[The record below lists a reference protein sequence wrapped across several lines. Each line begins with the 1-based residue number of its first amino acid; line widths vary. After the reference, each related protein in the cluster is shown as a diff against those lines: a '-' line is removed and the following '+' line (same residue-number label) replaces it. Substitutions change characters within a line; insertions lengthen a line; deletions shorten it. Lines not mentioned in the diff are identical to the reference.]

1 MSSTPLFKRLRNKGT
16 TFLSMPSAA
25 NDFNTVQFQESFDVS
40 VNKFMLLNIPKST
53 GDVGG
58 KVLNFTKTNTT
69 NPTEGINTYNFDP
82 NSSYPVKYS
91 DQLVESI
98 RNYIANQDA
107 CFRETRITS
116 NKDFYNPMER
126 KTPTEEIF
134 WKWCRLHNII
144 DFEPAEHKVDW
155 DKNLSDFDNPNA
167 STVTN
172 QDYFRKYLWKEREV
186 RNYNF
191 TVTQSSNPSY
201 VNYPEMTISSYSKFR
216 EGDQIWLTGSTLP
229 TILTGQ
235 TYTILYIDLS
245 VANQT
250 TIIIDLTSYV
260 DSNVYAGVCYLN
272 YHKLVQYIGEIQ
284 ATSKVQSS
292 QQTFTE
298 FTAMIP
304 AHAGMSPTVLFETQT
319 NTNYYPG
326 LQIPILDDQIQ
337 DEIIGS
343 ENLSSPIRS
352 NPNNYPGSYFG
363 YFDTYDKTYKM
374 SNGDPI
380 RYSGD
385 YFGVLRV
392 NNVGLSSDDAFENL
406 IDFDDSNIDG
416 IITDFNL
423 KHYYKA
429 QTASSNILNFDEF
442 NSMSI
447 NGNAPSDFDFNVI
460 LWYYQVHD
468 HTTNK
473 VYTNLYGIEFLDNP
487 DNDFGSDND
496 REITLTRKLVT
507 NTSQDGYSYIY
518 NLNLDFKV
526 DNDMLPLRYDP
537 TSINNIFGFDLYNK
551 VMSNYVLLTEQFST
565 IISEFITMNNDIVK
579 LKSLIYSQT
588 DVSEIKSRL
597 RNMEDLIKLYQTNQ
611 FVDSDTIKINID
623 YTKNYPALSFNAV
636 NVDYSEI
643 YNMYSTNIAN
653 YNIALSGQTGITSGI
668 SQMIT
673 VPNTGKFLVNIFND
687 MVVNNSNLVL
697 EVAFD
702 KDLAFKQSVDVI
714 LRPDIALYSNE
725 MKINIMF
732 NDGSA
737 NAKTEKLLL
746 GPVDLPVDISIY
758 DTNNP
763 TGSTFNN
770 SYYMKLS
777 TFIDRLTTGSTWG
790 TGTTID
796 LKEDLFYVNDWI
808 YIEDLY
814 LLSGNTYNDWSGL
827 YKIVH
832 LVGIQA
838 ILDWDTSNW
847 QVKLR
852 GTPKAH
858 YYKGMKINIVRIA
871 ESDTSDINHRYLI
884 TKDFIQDEIQN
895 VQYAPVTYIGQ
906 NTI

>member
-1 MSSTPLFKRLRNKGT
+1 
-16 TFLSMPSAA
+16 MP
-25 NDFNTVQFQESFDVS
+25 FQEAFDVA
-40 VNKFMLLNIPKST
+40 VTKFVLLNIPKST
-53 GDVGG
+53 GDVNG
-58 KVLNFTKTNTT
+58 KFLNFKKQDVLS
-69 NPTEGINTYNFDP
+69 PDEGINTYNFDP

-107 CFRETRITS
+107 CFRETRITA

-126 KTPTEEIF
+126 KTPAEEIF

-144 DFEPAEHKVDW
+144 DLEPAEHKIDW
-155 DKNLSDFDNPNA
+155 DKNLSDFDNSNA

-186 RNYNF
+186 KNYVCNVEDGGGYPL
-191 TVTQSSNPSY
+191 VTIN
-201 VNYPEMTISSYSKFR
+201 NYSKFKI
-216 EGDQIWLTGSTLP
+216 GDYIMFSGTTIPSEISGITCEITDITFP
-229 TILTGQ
+229 T
-235 TYTILYIDLS
+235 
-245 VANQT
+245 NQT
-250 TIIIDLTSYV
+250 LISLNNIAYTNGNWS
-260 DSNVYAGVCYLN
+260 GQCYLS
-272 YHKLVQYIGEIQ
+272 YHRLVQYVGEIQ

-326 LQIPILDDQIQ
+326 LEIPILDDQIQ
-337 DEIIGS
+337 DEIVGS
-343 ENLSSPIRS
+343 ENLSSPIRT
-352 NPNNYPGSYFG
+352 NPNDYPGSYFG

-374 SNGDPI
+374 SSGDPI

-392 NNVGLSSDDAFENL
+392 NNVGLAADDAFEFLN
-406 IDFDDSNIDG
+406 DFDDNNIDG
-416 IITDFNL
+416 VAMDFNL

-429 QTASSNILNFDEF
+429 QNAPSNILNFDEF

-447 NGNAPSDFDFNVI
+447 DGNPPADFDFNAI

-487 DNDFGSDND
+487 DNDFGTDND
-496 REITLTRKLVT
+496 REITLTKKLVT
-507 NTSQDGYSYIY
+507 NSNQDGYSYIY

-537 TSINNIFGFDLYNK
+537 TSIYNIFGFVLYQK

-597 RNMEDLIKLYQTNQ
+597 RNMEDLLKLYQTNQ
-611 FVDSDTIKINID
+611 YVDSDTVKIKID
-623 YTKNYPALSFNAV
+623 YTKNYPALSFDAV
-636 NVDYSEI
+636 NVDYDQI
-643 YNMYSTNIAN
+643 YNLYSTDICN
-653 YNIALSGQTGITSGI
+653 YNIANSGQTGITSTV
-668 SQMIT
+668 SQQIV
-673 VPNTGKFLVNIFND
+673 VPNTGKFLVNIYND
-687 MVVNNSNLVL
+687 MVVDNNGVVL
-697 EVAFD
+697 QLALD
-702 KDLAFKQSVDVI
+702 KDLQFKQSVDFI
-714 LRPDIALYSNE
+714 LRPDIAVYSNE
-725 MKINIMF
+725 IVININF
-732 NDGSA
+732 DDGTA
-737 NAKTEKLLL
+737 NGKQEKLLV
-746 GPVDLPVDISIY
+746 GPLDLPVDVSVY
-758 DTNNP
+758 DPNNP

-796 LKEDLFYVNDWI
+796 LKEDLFYAGDWI

-814 LLSGNTYNDWSGL
+814 LLSGSTYLDQSGL
-827 YKIVH
+827 YQIQQVI
-832 LVGIQA
+832 GIQA

-847 QVKLR
+847 QIKLR
-852 GTPKAH
+852 GTPKCH
-858 YYKGMKINIVRIA
+858 YYKGMKINILRVD
-871 ESDTSDINHRYLI
+871 ESISSDISHRYLI
-884 TKDFIQDEIQN
+884 TQDFAQEEQIQN
-895 VQYAPVTYIGQ
+895 TLYTPTTYVSPS
-906 NTI
+906 

>member
-1 MSSTPLFKRLRNKGT
+1 MASCPLYKRLRTRGT
-16 TFLSMPSAA
+16 TFLAFPSAA
-25 NDFNTVQFQESFDVS
+25 NDFNVYPFQEAFDVQ
-40 VNKFMLLNIPKST
+40 VTKFVLLNIPKSDDPTT
-53 GDVGG
+53 GP
-58 KVLNFTKTNTT
+58 VLNFSKQDVVDTGR
-69 NPTEGINTYNFDP
+69 GINTYNFDP
-82 NSSYPVKYS
+82 NAGNPTKYS

-107 CFRETRITS
+107 CFRETRITA

-144 DFEPAEHKVDW
+144 DLEPAEHKIDW
-155 DKNLSDFDNPNA
+155 DKNLSDFDNNNA
-167 STVTN
+167 STITN
-172 QDYFRKYLWKEREV
+172 SDYFRKYLWKEREV
-186 RNYNF
+186 KNY
-191 TVTQSSNPSY
+191 TCSVDGSLGYAVVTIN
-201 VNYPEMTISSYSKFR
+201 SYSKFR
-216 EGDQIWLTGSTLP
+216 IGDNILFSGSTTPAELTGITCEITDISYP
-229 TILTGQ
+229 T
-235 TYTILYIDLS
+235 
-245 VANQT
+245 NQT
-250 TIIIDLTSYV
+250 IITLFNTLTPSAFGPTDTI
-260 DSNVYAGVCYLN
+260 CYLS

-304 AHAGMSPTVLFETQT
+304 AHAGMTPTVLFETQT

-326 LQIPILDDQIQ
+326 LSIPILDDQIQ

-352 NPNNYPGSYFG
+352 NPNDYPGSYFG

-374 SNGDPI
+374 STGDPI

-392 NNVGLSSDDAFENL
+392 NNVGLAADDAFEFLN
-406 IDFDDSNIDG
+406 DFDDANIDG
-416 IITDFNL
+416 VCMDFNL

-442 NSMSI
+442 NSISQ
-447 NGNAPSDFDFNVI
+447 NGNPPSDFDFNAI

-468 HTTNK
+468 HGTDK

-487 DNDFGSDND
+487 DNDFGTSSD
-496 REITLTRKLVT
+496 RMITLTKKLVT
-507 NTSQDGYSYIY
+507 NSNQDGYSYIY

-537 TSINNIFGFDLYNK
+537 TSIYNIFGFDLYNK
-551 VMSNYVLLTEQFST
+551 VMSNYVLLSEQFST
-565 IISEFITMNNDIVK
+565 IITEFITMNDDIVR

-588 DVSEIKSRL
+588 DVSEIKNRL
-597 RNMEDLIKLYQTNQ
+597 RNMEDILKLYQTNQ
-611 FVDSDTIKINID
+611 FVDSDTVKIGID

-643 YNMYSTNIAN
+643 YNMFSTDIAN
-653 YNIALSGQTGITSGI
+653 YNIAHSGQTGITTTI
-668 SQMIT
+668 SQLIT

-687 MVVNNSNLVL
+687 MVVENKGLVL
-697 EVAFD
+697 QVALD
-702 KDLAFKQSVDVI
+702 QDLAFKQSVDFI

-725 MKINIMF
+725 LNINVMF
-732 NDGSA
+732 NDGTP
-737 NAKTEKLLL
+737 NAKTEQLLI
-746 GPVDLPVDISIY
+746 GPVDLPVDISTY
-758 DTNNP
+758 VPTNP

-777 TFIDRLTTGSTWG
+777 TFIDRLTTGATWG

-814 LLSGNTYNDWSGL
+814 LLSGNTYTDWSGL
-827 YKIVH
+827 YKIVG
-832 LVGIQA
+832 LIGIQA

-858 YYKGMKINIVRIA
+858 YYKGIKLSVVRIDS
-871 ESDTSDINHRYLI
+871 SDTSDINHRYLV
-884 TKDFIQDEIQN
+884 TKDFINEEIQN
-895 VQYAPVTYIGQ
+895 VQYSPTTYIGPS
-906 NTI
+906 